1 MKYFVRVGGHGMFPK
16 LKLERV
22 SYEQFDFKMFAL
34 LKPFKLS
41 QFSVVLGPTILL
53 NLKLYN

>member
-1 MKYFVRVGGHGMFPK
+1 MKYFVRVGGHRIFPK

-41 QFSVVLGPTILL
+41 QFSVVLGPT
-53 NLKLYN
+53 